1 MNTATHPLPESSTDR
16 RTRQLDYFRRAAD
29 KAMRAIDIASEQLEA
44 AHATGEPGATAS
56 PTLDLARASR
66 ALTLLVN
73 AENRVVA
80 GQVPLRARASDPRR
94 ALLAEALHQAA
105 KLEPDARTRAALI
118 RDVDERIEEAL
129 LLDPDP
135 DAEIVLGQHLVDI
148 ANDLDLTLD
157 MAKLSDEILGIEQRI
172 IPPPGYHDRHG
183 DTDDPSDL

>member
-1 MNTATHPLPESSTDR
+1 MNTPTHPLPESSTDR

-29 KAMRAIDIASEQLEA
+29 KAMRTIDIASEQLEA

-80 GQVPLRARASDPRR
+80 GQAPLRAPASDPRR

-105 KLEPDARTRAALI
+105 KLEPDPRTRAALI

-129 LLDPDP
+129 LLDPD
-135 DAEIVLGQHLVDI
+135 AEIVIGQHLVTI
-148 ANDLDLTLD
+148 ANDLDLALD
-157 MAKLSDEILGIEQRI
+157 MAKLSDRILGIEKRI
-172 IPPPGYHDRHG
+172 IPPPGYHDPHA
-183 DTDDPSDL
+183 DTDDPFDL

>member
-1 MNTATHPLPESSTDR
+1 MNTATQPLPESSTDR

-105 KLEPDARTRAALI
+105 KLEPDPRTRAALI

-129 LLDPDP
+129 LLDPD
-135 DAEIVLGQHLVDI
+135 AEIVVGQHLVDI

-172 IPPPGYHDRHG
+172 VPPPGYHDRHA